1 MGELLYMDY
10 SLFQKLTESELDNY
24 LSEMD
29 LALEFHVKWLSDLNR
44 ALICQSDSHF
54 EQLQKLLATDD
65 HFTRWYNSAKDED
78 LAETPY
84 FINLGD
90 MHNKM
95 LLHAQRLLT
104 KASKN
109 EIIPTL
115 DYDEFILL
123 TSSFRQ
129 QINKLKSKVKSDLRL
144 VAKLMGKVFENAEE
158 GVMITD
164 ADSNILNVNNS
175 FEKVTQYSRDEVIGK
190 KPSLLHSG
198 NHDNGFYRRM
208 WEIIVREH
216 RWHGEIWNRRKNN
229 ELYPEW
235 LSITAVLD
243 DSNTVS
249 HYIGIFSD
257 VSTENE
263 GNERLYHLAHYDSL
277 CNLPNRMLFYDRLRQ
292 AVSRIKRSDKQIAVI
307 FMDLDGFK
315 AVNDDY
321 GHSIGDELLQH
332 VSKRVVSMLRES
344 DTLARIGGDEFT
356 LIINDVEN
364 IDSLKIIATKILSII
379 QEPYTL
385 HGNTFTVSA
394 SIGISLLPDD
404 TEDMNTLVKQA
415 DIAMYKA
422 KKEGKNRF
430 KFYDATMG

>member
-1 MGELLYMDY
+1 MDY

-24 LSEMD
+24 ISDMD
-29 LALEFHVKWLSDLNR
+29 LALEFHIKWLSELNR
-44 ALICQSDSHF
+44 ALICHSESHF
-54 EQLQKLLATDD
+54 EQLHKTLTTDD
-65 HFTRWYNSAKDED
+65 NFTRWYNNAKDGD

-84 FINLGD
+84 FITLGD
-90 MHNKM
+90 THNTM
-95 LLHAQRLLT
+95 LLLAQGLLV

-109 EIIPTL
+109 KYISII
-115 DYDEFILL
+115 DYDEFTVL
-123 TSSFRQ
+123 TISFRK
-129 QINKLKSKVKSDLRL
+129 QINKLKSKVKYDLKL

-164 ADSNILNVNNS
+164 VNSTILNVNQS
-175 FEKVTQYSRDEVIGK
+175 FVKVTQYSRDEVIGK

-208 WEIIVREH
+208 WEIIHREH

-229 ELYPEW
+229 DIYPEW
-235 LSITAVLD
+235 LSITAVFD
-243 DSNTVS
+243 DNNDVS

-263 GNERLYHLAHYDSL
+263 GNERLYHLAYYDSL
-277 CNLPNRMLFYDRLRQ
+277 CDLPNRMLFYDRLRQ
-292 AVSRIKRSDKQIAVI
+292 AISRCKRNEKQIAVMY
-307 FMDLDGFK
+307 MDLDGFK
-315 AVNDDY
+315 AVNDEY
-321 GHSIGDELLQH
+321 GHTVGDELLQH

-344 DTLARIGGDEFT
+344 DTVARIGGDEFT
-356 LIINDVEN
+356 LIINDVESVE
-364 IDSLKIIATKILSII
+364 SLNIIANKILMIV
-379 QEPYTL
+379 QESYTL
-385 HGNTFTVSA
+385 LGHSFNISA

-422 KKEGKNRF
+422 KKEGKNQV
-430 KFYDATMG
+430 KFYNPSMG